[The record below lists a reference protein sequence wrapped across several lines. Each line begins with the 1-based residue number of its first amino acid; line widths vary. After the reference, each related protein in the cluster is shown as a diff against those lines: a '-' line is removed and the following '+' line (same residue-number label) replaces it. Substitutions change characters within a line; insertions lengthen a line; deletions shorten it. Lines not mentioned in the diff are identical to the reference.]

1 MTRALST
8 RTENIAASLT
18 VAIDTLAKQMIADG
32 KDVVSL
38 GAGEPDF
45 PTPTPIQDAACE
57 AIRAGK
63 TRYTA
68 PVGIL
73 EVRKAVAEKLK
84 KENGIDYAP
93 EQIIMTS
100 GAKHAVFNS
109 LAALINPGDEVIIPA
124 PYWVTYPELVK
135 WLGGKP
141 VFVQAGIENDFKIT
155 AQQLSEACT
164 DKTTAILLNNPCN
177 PTGSVYSRDELA
189 SLAKVI
195 VEKDIY
201 CISDEVY
208 EYFTYSG
215 SFVSAAAF
223 DGMTERTIVV
233 NGFSK
238 SYCMTGWR
246 IGYDA
251 APAPI
256 AKIIGKIQGQAT
268 HHPSNVAQ
276 YAALAALQM
285 GKAST
290 ESMCTAFK
298 KRRDFMVERMSAIL
312 GESVK
317 APAGA
322 FYLFLPVSKLYGKTT
337 PEGTKIE
344 GSIDFC
350 KFLLESEGLAI
361 VPGAAFGDD
370 TCVRFSYA
378 ASDESLAKAC
388 ERFERGV
395 KSLRG

>member
-164 DKTTAILLNNPCN
+164 DKTKAILLNNPCN